1 VRVAAAV
8 AGAAVKDLL
17 IGADVGG
24 TKTTVA
30 VAEGGQV
37 LARASGAGAALRPG
51 RALASAGVIAELVR
65 RTLAEAGRRTADVLV
80 VGAAGAGRSPERDE
94 LHAALRSEGIAQTI
108 VITTDIEIALI
119 AAFGDGPGIV
129 VSAGTGSIAVARD
142 RTGEMH
148 RLGGYGWQMGDEG
161 SGYAIGRAA
170 LGAVSRA
177 RDGRSPAT
185 ALERRVLEAARC
197 GDFDA
202 LISWAAAATPGEI
215 ASLAPQVLEVA
226 AAGDPVAQGIA
237 DYAAREL
244 SLLALLLAERVGDD
258 QPMRVALTGG
268 LLETIPTLRRAVLAK
283 LADQPALRPVG
294 EPVDAVLGALALARR
309 K

>member
-1 VRVAAAV
+1 MTIA
-8 AGAAVKDLL
+8 
-17 IGADVGG
+17 GADVGG

-30 VAEGGQV
+30 VAERGGGPV
-37 LARASGAGAALRPG
+37 LARAAGAGAALRPG
-51 RALASAGVIAELVR
+51 RALASAGIIAELVR
-65 RTLAEAGRRTADVLV
+65 RTLAEVGRRSADVLV

-94 LHAALRSEGIAQTI
+94 LHAALRSEGIAHTI
-108 VITTDIEIALI
+108 VITTDIEIALV

-142 RTGEMH
+142 QAGELH

-185 ALERRVLEAARC
+185 ALEARMLDAARC
-197 GDFDA
+197 ADFDA
-202 LISWAAAATPGEI
+202 LVRWAAAATPGEI

-244 SLLALLLAERVGDD
+244 SLLALLLAERVGET
-258 QPMRVALTGG
+258 QPMQVALTGG

-283 LADQPALRPVG
+283 LADQPTLRPVG
-294 EPVDAVLGALALARR
+294 EPVDAVLGALALAG
-309 K
+309 KP